1 MIHPRRGKS
10 SWAGPIPPRPAA
22 WLPSDHGP
30 ACHKPCIF
38 CPGAMKCTAW
48 GLPATAQSQ
57 RVTAAQ
63 RTTWHPP
70 PQSVVWLFCKAAG
83 PQPVCILTS
92 WGAAG
97 PVAVPIRFPI
107 WAHVWSCT
115 FSCRLAATEKT
126 TGPKGLWSGRWPKG
140 AKGPARLSAP
150 WTFCASWGCYLEP
163 TQLSWWLECDSHP
176 GHDQ

>member
-1 MIHPRRGKS
+1 MALLVINPVSFDQEPWNAQLGASLLLPRVRE
-10 SWAGPIPPRPAA
+10 W
-22 WLPSDHGP
+22 
-30 ACHKPCIF
+30 
-38 CPGAMKCTAW
+38 
-48 GLPATAQSQ
+48 QS
-57 RVTAAQ
+57 AAQ

-70 PQSVVWLFCKAAG
+70 TQSVVWLFCKAAG